1 MELSEKV
8 IEGMVNL
15 DISKYK
21 NEIVSP
27 LVTQI
32 YRTNYFSKKT
42 KYILFVIWSIWKI
55 CRNLYW
61 KKVFATTCCIIPWG
75 HTIVLLDKIAD
86 MDVTFKGWFIPIQFH
101 IFLKCTFW
109 ITSSTIFIACPI
121 RTCYNIKNG
130 R

>member
-1 MELSEKV
+1 MELPEKV

-42 KYILFVIWSIWKI
+42 KYILFVI
-55 CRNLYW
+55 
-61 KKVFATTCCIIPWG
+61 
-75 HTIVLLDKIAD
+75 
-86 MDVTFKGWFIPIQFH
+86 
-101 IFLKCTFW
+101 
-109 ITSSTIFIACPI
+109 
-121 RTCYNIKNG
+121 
-130 R
+130 